1 MSSKNTDWNAIREK
15 KDELLQEVP
24 EEIKEKFLDVSG
36 IYGIYIQDNL
46 VYVGQSKSLLN
57 RWVAHKI
64 NTLYDYG
71 QHDYKEEKYAIFR
84 EAYQAGFSICCKPIE
99 FCEPKDLNV
108 REWAWISEL
117 KPILNGGHNEMV
129 YFKGSQFLEKL
140 EKIS

>member
-1 MSSKNTDWNAIREK
+1 MSSKNTDWNAKREK

-57 RWVAHKI
+57 RWIAHKI

>member
-1 MSSKNTDWNAIREK
+1 MSSKKTNWNAIREK
-15 KDELLQEVP
+15 KDELLQAVP

-57 RWVAHKI
+57 RWIAHKI
-64 NTLYDYG
+64 NTLYNYG
-71 QHDYKEEKYAIFR
+71 QHDYQEEKYEILR
-84 EAYQAGFSICCKPIE
+84 EAYQAGFSISCKPIE

-108 REWAWISEL
+108 RESSWIKEL
-117 KPILNGGHNEMV
+117 KPILNGGRNEMV

-140 EKIS
+140 EKAS